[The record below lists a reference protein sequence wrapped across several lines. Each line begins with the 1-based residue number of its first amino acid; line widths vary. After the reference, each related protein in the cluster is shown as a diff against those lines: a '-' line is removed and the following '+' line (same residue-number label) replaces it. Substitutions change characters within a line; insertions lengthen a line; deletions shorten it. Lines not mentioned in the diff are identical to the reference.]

1 MEEAKRYKLQRSPGK
16 DAWNYVRQTLEKRG
30 KVLWVV
36 NTVNRAINLA
46 RQAIERGLPVQLFHS
61 RYRYKDRL
69 VRQRQVIDGFS
80 SGRGAF
86 LAITTQVAEIS
97 LDISADLLVTEYAPV
112 PSLIQRLGRLNR
124 FVEVPEN
131 FKIAVFLKP
140 EKALPYEEGDLQKA
154 ENWLDRVA
162 TGLPQSQRDLAAA
175 FIEVERNDSQLLE
188 DHVVCD
194 WLDDPW
200 SSLSNRHSLMEPGY
214 TIEVV
219 REEDMAEGVLP
230 EMAMPMPFPHG
241 NSWRRWQQRGRYFI
255 APLGAIDYDPF
266 WGGRY
271 AQEKPHFEII

>member
-1 MEEAKRYKLQRSPGK
+1 V
-16 DAWNYVRQTLEKRG
+16 D
-30 KVLWVV
+30 
-36 NTVNRAINLA
+36 RAIKLA
-46 RQAIERGLPVQLFHS
+46 RQAKDQGLPVYPFHS

-69 VRQRQVIDGFS
+69 VRQRQVIDGFTPS
-80 SGRGAF
+80 RGAL

-112 PSLIQRLGRLNR
+112 ASLIQRLGRLNR
-124 FVEVPEN
+124 FAEEPEEVKPS
-131 FKIAVFLKP
+131 FFLKP
-140 EKALPYEEGDLQKA
+140 ENALPYAKKDEEEKFWGTIEK
-154 ENWLDRVA
+154 WLDQVA
-162 TGLPQSQRDLAAA
+162 TGLPQSQRDLADA
-175 FIEVERNDSQLLE
+175 FIEVERNDSQVLE

-219 REEDMAEGVLP
+219 REEDMAEGFLP

-255 APLGAIDYDPF
+255 APLGTIDYDPF
-266 WGGRY
+266 GGGRY
-271 AQEKPHFEII
+271 AQEKPHFETI